1 MAHKVGAVVQV
12 GQVEALIERAGE
24 TARPGREG
32 LARLVERRGHILIED
47 DLGDHVGER
56 LGGENVV
63 GDGAVSPEAE
73 DAQVDINLRR
83 LAGLLARLAALGRE
97 IQALFAVV
105 AVLVLG
111 VDVELIIEVVAVCM
125 LRDDGHEGEMLRR
138 AGFTDPVDGPAGA
151 GALAL
156 RAAQQI
162 ERDGHLRVRAG
173 GADDADDLA
182 LRAARNGVDGEVRD
196 GGLRVCPG
204 GDGGD
209 GVVARGDLDGLLA
222 PVLVGQIEGKGV
234 AFAAGGGG
242 DGERVA
248 AGLLVLQEQRDRA
261 GGGERLRAT

>member
-1 MAHKVGAVVQV
+1 M
-12 GQVEALIERAGE
+12 
-24 TARPGREG
+24 
-32 LARLVERRGHILIED
+32 
-47 DLGDHVGER
+47 
-56 LGGENVV
+56 
-63 GDGAVSPEAE
+63 
-73 DAQVDINLRR
+73 
-83 LAGLLARLAALGRE
+83 
-97 IQALFAVV
+97 
-105 AVLVLG
+105 LVLG
-111 VDVELIIEVVAVCM
+111 VDVKLIIEVVAVCM
-125 LRDDGHEGEMLRR
+125 LRDDGHEGEMLRC

-156 RAAQQI
+156 RAIQQI

-173 GADDADDLA
+173 GTDDADDLA
-182 LRAARNGVDGEVRD
+182 LCAARNGVDGEVRD

-222 PVLVGQIEGKGV
+222 PVLVGQIEGKGI

-261 GGGERLRAT
+261 GGGERLRAAGAGLVAFDGGNGDICGILALNRELIRQETIRQLVVVDGIGADRFAVFAGQATRCFHAFIQNAICHF